1 MTAKA
6 LAFVVATLVLPHH
19 HYHHPSTI
27 LPVDALCFS
36 LSPILQEQ
44 ERDFLRRSSHRSS
57 PRSMR
62 VYLDGT
68 SSDDN
73 DDGSGNDD
81 DNQGDDDI
89 TIPSLT
95 INGTVNRRH
104 VLLLPSVAVLM
115 ATTINSIILNRKN
128 VNKDNIGKYFTN
140 VLESAS
146 LYRIKTTP
154 NTLTAASTTTTT
166 NSTTTPWKRGETLLP
181 IQKPSVYRL
190 TNQRLLKD
198 LLSKRAV
205 FLGEHHPDGRDHLIQ
220 AALIRSLYYN
230 YDRMNNHRST
240 SRSGDSITT
249 TTSSSISRSNSSGS
263 PVMAV
268 GIEAVQQQF
277 QPALD
282 AYIAGAINDNELK
295 EATEWESRWYWSFDV
310 YRPILKTCRDL
321 GLPLLA
327 LDISTEDRIKVE
339 TRGLESIDSRNY
351 AKYIP
356 DPDAFLEFGTT
367 KAYLEYVN
375 YTLKPPYELQ
385 SRIKSSSLGR
395 RSGISKNRG
404 NISNDKSDITFS
416 NFVARQML
424 RDEGMASASTSWL
437 LANPTGLL
445 VGCIGI
451 NHATFGCGVPGRV
464 ARTLSSSSRIPDECG
479 KERVVSILINPEPLN
494 TGTELN
500 ICNKDGTLLTD
511 EEDENEDGYW
521 KPIFAPNKNNQV
533 CIQNSVE
540 LQNYALQLEYVSVS
554 LSSTNTTIPTSQ
566 QRRQSRKEAAS
577 VMQAIPGENVLALSD
592 YLIFSPRGDR

>member
-1 MTAKA
+1 MTANA

-36 LSPILQEQ
+36 FSPILTQ

-57 PRSMR
+57 PWSMR
-62 VYLDGT
+62 VYLAGA

-81 DNQGDDDI
+81 DNKGDDDI

-104 VLLLPSVAVLM
+104 VLLLSSVSVLM

-128 VNKDNIGKYFTN
+128 VNKDNIGKYFSYI
-140 VLESAS
+140 LESAS

-154 NTLTAASTTTTT
+154 NTLIAAATTTANT
-166 NSTTTPWKRGETLLP
+166 TTTPWKRGEILP
-181 IQKPSVYRL
+181 PKQKPSVYRL
-190 TNQRLLKD
+190 ANQRLLKD

-240 SRSGDSITT
+240 SRSGDSIITT
-249 TTSSSISRSNSSGS
+249 TTSISISKSNSSGN

-282 AYIAGAINDNELK
+282 AYIAGAINENELK
-295 EATEWESRWYWSFDV
+295 EATEWKNRWYWSFDV

-395 RSGISKNRG
+395 RSGNSKNRG

-424 RDEGMASASTSWL
+424 RDEGKFL
-437 LANPTGLL
+437 
-445 VGCIGI
+445 
-451 NHATFGCGVPGRV
+451 R
-464 ARTLSSSSRIPDECG
+464 
-479 KERVVSILINPEPLN
+479 
-494 TGTELN
+494 
-500 ICNKDGTLLTD
+500 
-511 EEDENEDGYW
+511 
-521 KPIFAPNKNNQV
+521 
-533 CIQNSVE
+533 
-540 LQNYALQLEYVSVS
+540 
-554 LSSTNTTIPTSQ
+554 
-566 QRRQSRKEAAS
+566 
-577 VMQAIPGENVLALSD
+577 
-592 YLIFSPRGDR
+592 